1 MIRTIQLYIGDERVD
16 LYGDETISITDSIK
30 NAKDISKVF
39 TTFSQQFTVPASKTN
54 NKIFKHYYNY
64 DIDSLYDFDARKK
77 ADARIELNHLPFK
90 NGKIKLDGADLKNN
104 KPSSY
109 RVTFYGSVVDL
120 KDTIGEDKLP
130 ILTAFDG
137 VQKPYDIDSLISDLT
152 QNATADYALALITAS
167 QRLYFDTQN
176 SSQGS
181 GNLYY
186 DTTTPQGLKPQQLK
200 YGVKLS
206 KIIDAIHQEYYDDVA
221 EEGIKFASNTFFN
234 PSESNDLD
242 EIYMWLHR
250 KKGTVEITAGDNQA
264 VDTFNPSDNINT
276 TVIKLTDSSTLKLEE
291 DTAQIDVLRF
301 ITTTDND
308 EFTYD
313 IVVERDTGSGFETF
327 QIRDKIIGDTSLII
341 DEPYV
346 DEYKYKVY
354 IRTYESAAQ
363 FAELKWQAQYVNGGA
378 QTDEL
383 ATTNQ
388 DYAVSFY
395 FVIKEHLPE
404 MRIMDFLSG
413 LFQLF
418 NLVAY
423 VDANGEIV
431 TQTLDEFY
439 RVGNSYDISQYVD
452 ISKSAVDSAL
462 PYKEIFFKYKDTK
475 TILAE
480 QHLQEISDVEWGGVE
495 YTSEA
500 DLSGGIYKVEPPFN
514 HTKYEKLL
522 DSSNT
527 NFSTDVQVGY
537 YVTDNEEAYLGDP
550 LLYYI
555 VPQASSVRLSYVRG
569 ENLVN
574 SPALQGTINM
584 PSNSKS
590 FDANVS
596 EENIHFNAELNEFT
610 GTAFEDTLFKRYYEK
625 YITSV
630 FNRRNRLTKV
640 TAYLPVKILR
650 QIQLNDTIVIN
661 GRSYIINSMNINLN
675 TGKTNFE
682 LLNKYSVSALWNQIE
697 STWST
702 TDSNWITT

>member
-1 MIRTIQLYIGDERVD
+1 MIRTIQLYIGDDRVD
-16 LYGDETISITDSIK
+16 LFKDENISITDSIK

-54 NKIFKHYYNY
+54 NRIFKHYYNF
-64 DIDSLYDFDARKK
+64 DIDSPYDFDAREKK
-77 ADARIELNHLPFK
+77 VGRIELNHLPFK
-90 NGKIKLDGADLKNN
+90 NGRIKLDGVDLRDN
-104 KPSSY
+104 KPYSY
-109 RVTFYGSVVDL
+109 RITFYGSVVDL
-120 KDTIGEDKLP
+120 KDLIGEDKLP
-130 ILTAFDG
+130 ILAAFDG

-152 QNATADYALALITAS
+152 QNATADYALALITAD

-186 DTTTPQGLKPQQLK
+186 DATTPQGLKPQQLK

-206 KIIDAIHQEYYDDVA
+206 KLIDAIFTQYSIELA
-221 EEGIKFASNTFFN
+221 GNTFFN
-234 PSESNDLD
+234 PSQSNDLD
-242 EIYMWLHR
+242 ELYMWLHR

-264 VDTFNPSDNINT
+264 VNTFNPSDNINT
-276 TVIKLTDSSTLKLEE
+276 TVIKLTDSSTLKVEE
-291 DTAQIDVLRF
+291 DTAQVDVLRF
-301 ITTTDND
+301 ITTTDNN

-313 IVVERDTGSGFETF
+313 IVVERDTGSGFEVL
-327 QIRDKIIGDTSLII
+327 QIRNNIVGDASLII

-354 IRTYESAAQ
+354 IRTYESIAQ
-363 FAELKWQAQYVNGGA
+363 FSELKWQAQYVNGGA

-388 DYAVSFY
+388 DYSVSFY

-404 MRIMDFLSG
+404 MKIIDFLSG
-413 LFQLF
+413 MFQLF

-423 VDANGEIV
+423 IDDNDKLV

-439 RVGNSYDISQYVD
+439 RTGGSYDISQYID
-452 ISKSAVDSAL
+452 ISKSAVNAAL

-495 YTSEA
+495 YTD
-500 DLSGGIYKVEPPFN
+500 DLIDASGGIYKIEPPFN
-514 HTKYEKLL
+514 HSKYEKLL
-522 DSSNT
+522 DSSNS

-537 YVTDNEEAYLGDP
+537 FVTDNEEAYLGAP

-555 VPQASSVRLSYVRG
+555 VPQDSNVRLSYVRG

-584 PSNSKS
+584 PSNSKA
-590 FDANVS
+590 FDAALS

-610 GTAFEDTLFKRYYEK
+610 GTSFEDTLFKRYYEK

-640 TAYLPVKILR
+640 TAYLPVKIMRELD
-650 QIQLNDTIVIN
+650 LSDTIVIN
-661 GRSYIINSMNINLN
+661 GRSYIINSMQMNLN
-675 TGKTNFE
+675 TGKTDFE
-682 LLNKYSVSALWNQIE
+682 LLNKYNVSAIWEQVE
-697 STWST
+697 DTWSSIT
-702 TDSNWITT
+702 ENWISI

>member
-1 MIRTIQLYIGDERVD
+1 MIRTIQLYIGDDRID
-16 LYGDETISITDSIK
+16 LFKDENISITDSIK

-54 NKIFKHYYNY
+54 NKIFKHYYNF
-64 DIDSLYDFDARKK
+64 DIDSPYDFDAREKK
-77 ADARIELNHLPFK
+77 VGRIELNHLPFK
-90 NGKIKLDGADLKNN
+90 KGRIKLDGVDLRNN
-104 KPSSY
+104 IPFAY
-109 RVTFYGSVVDL
+109 RITFYGSAVDL
-120 KDTIGEDKLP
+120 KDLIGEDKLP
-130 ILTAFDG
+130 ILAAFEGD
-137 VQKPYDIDSLISDLT
+137 QKPYDIDSLISDLT
-152 QNATADYALALITAS
+152 QNATADYALALITAD

-206 KIIDAIHQEYYDDVA
+206 KLVDAIFSQYSITRAD
-221 EEGIKFASNTFFN
+221 NTFFN
-234 PSESNDLD
+234 PSEANDLD

-250 KKGTVEITAGDNQA
+250 KKGTVEITSGDNQA
-264 VDTFNPSDNINT
+264 VDSFNPSDNINT

-291 DTAQIDVLRF
+291 DTAQINVLRF

-313 IVVERDTGSGFETF
+313 IVVERDTGSGFEVL
-327 QIRDKIIGDTSLII
+327 QIRDKIIGSTSLII

-354 IRTYESAAQ
+354 IRTYESTAQ
-363 FAELKWQAQYVNGGA
+363 FAELKWQAQYVSGGA

-383 ATTNQ
+383 STTNQ

-404 MRIMDFLSG
+404 MKVIDFLSG

-423 VDANGEIV
+423 IDQDDKLV

-439 RVGNSYDISQYVD
+439 RTGGSYDISQYID
-452 ISKSAVDSAL
+452 ISKSAVNAAL

-495 YTSEA
+495 YTDEDIDA
-500 DLSGGIYKVEPPFN
+500 SGGIYKVEPPFN

-522 DSSNT
+522 DSSNS

-537 YVTDNEEAYLGDP
+537 FVTDNEEAYLGAP
-550 LLYYI
+550 LLYYV
-555 VPQASSVRLSYVRG
+555 VPQTSNVRISYVRG

-584 PSNSKS
+584 PSNSKT

-596 EENIHFNAELNEFT
+596 EENIHFNAEINEFT
-610 GTAFEDTLFKRYYEK
+610 GTEFDDTLFKRYYEK

-640 TAYLPVKILR
+640 TAYLPVKIMRELD
-650 QIQLNDTIVIN
+650 LSDTIIIN
-661 GRSYIINSMNINLN
+661 GRSYLINSMNMNLN
-675 TGKTNFE
+675 TGKTEFE
-682 LLNKYSVSALWNQIE
+682 LLNKYTVSAIWNQIE

>member
-1 MIRTIQLYIGDERVD
+1 MIRTIQLYIGDDRVD
-16 LYGDETISITDSIK
+16 LFGDETISITDSIK

-54 NKIFKHYYNY
+54 NRIFKHYYNY
-64 DIDSLYDFDARKK
+64 DIDSPYDFDAREKK
-77 ADARIELNHLPFK
+77 EGRIELNYLPFK
-90 NGKIKLDGADLKNN
+90 KGRIKLDGVDLKNN
-104 KPSSY
+104 KPSAY
-109 RVTFYGSVVDL
+109 RITFYGSVVNL
-120 KDTIGEDKLP
+120 KDKIGEDKLP
-130 ILTAFDG
+130 ILTAFNG

-186 DTTTPQGLKPQQLK
+186 DATTPQGLKPQQLK

-206 KIIDAIHQEYYDDVA
+206 KLIDAIFSESKYNISLAGD
-221 EEGIKFASNTFFN
+221 TFFN

-250 KKGTVEITAGDNQA
+250 KKGTVEITAGDNQS
-264 VDTFNPSDNINT
+264 VNTFNPSDNINT
-276 TVIKLTDSSTLKLEE
+276 TVIKLTDSSTLKVEE
-291 DTAQIDVLRF
+291 DTAQVDVLRF

-313 IVVERDTGSGFETF
+313 IVIERDTGSGFEILQT
-327 QIRDKIIGDTSLII
+327 RDKIIGGTSLII

-354 IRTYESAAQ
+354 IRTYESTAQ
-363 FAELKWQAQYVNGGA
+363 FSELKWQAQYVNGGA

-383 ATTNQ
+383 STTNQ

-404 MRIMDFLSG
+404 MRIIDFLSG

-418 NLVAY
+418 NLIAY
-423 VDANGEIV
+423 IDDNGNLV

-439 RVGNSYDISQYVD
+439 RTGGSHDISQYVD
-452 ISKSAVDSAL
+452 VSKSAVDAAL
-462 PYKEIFFKYKDTK
+462 PYKEIFFKYKDTN

-480 QHLQEISDVEWGGVE
+480 QHLQEISDVEWGGIE
-495 YTSEA
+495 YTDEDIDA
-500 DLSGGIYKVEPPFN
+500 SGGIYKVEPPFN

-527 NFSTDVQVGY
+527 SFSTDVQVGY
-537 YVTDNEEAYLGDP
+537 FVTDNEEAYLGQP

-555 VPQASSVRLSYVRG
+555 VPQDSNVRISYVRG

-584 PSNSKS
+584 PSNSKT
-590 FDANVS
+590 FDAALS
-596 EENIHFNAELNEFT
+596 EENIHFNEELNEFT
-610 GTAFEDTLFKRYYEK
+610 GTAFEDTLFKRYYER

-640 TAYLPVKILR
+640 NAYLPVSIMRELD
-650 QIQLNDTIVIN
+650 LSDTIIIN
-661 GRSYIINSMNINLN
+661 GRSYIINSMQMNIN
-675 TGKTNFE
+675 TGKTSFE
-682 LLNKYSVSALWNQIE
+682 LLNKYNVNAIWEQVE
-697 STWST
+697 DTWS
-702 TDSNWITT
+702 SITQTWTEV

>member
-1 MIRTIQLYIGDERVD
+1 MIRTIQLYIENERVD
-16 LYGDETISITDSIK
+16 LFGDESINITESIK

-64 DIDSLYDFDARKK
+64 DIDSPYDFDARKK
-77 ADARIELNHLPFK
+77 TAARIEINHLPFK
-90 NGKIKLDGADLKNN
+90 KGRIKLEGVSLRDN
-104 KPSSY
+104 KPYTY
-109 RVTFYGSVVDL
+109 RITFYGSVVDL
-120 KDTIGEDKLP
+120 KDLIGEDKLP
-130 ILTAFDG
+130 SLSDFDG

-152 QNATADYALALITAS
+152 QNATADYALALITAD

-181 GNLYY
+181 GNIYY

-200 YGVKLS
+200 YGIKLS
-206 KIIDAIHQEYYDDVA
+206 KLIEAIFNEYNITLSGD
-221 EEGIKFASNTFFN
+221 TFFN
-234 PSESNDLD
+234 PSQSNDLD
-242 EIYMWLHR
+242 ELYMWLHR
-250 KKGTVEITAGDNQA
+250 KKGTVEITPGDNQA

-313 IVVERDTGSGFETF
+313 IVVERDTGSGFEVL
-327 QIRDKIIGDTSLII
+327 QIRDNIVGSTSLII

-354 IRTYESAAQ
+354 IRTYESTAQ
-363 FAELKWQAQYVNGGA
+363 FAELKWQAQYVSGGA

-388 DYAVSFY
+388 DYVVSFY
-395 FVIKEHLPE
+395 FVIKENLPE
-404 MRIMDFLSG
+404 MKIIDFLSG
-413 LFQLF
+413 IFKMF

-423 VDANGEIV
+423 IDDNDELV
-431 TQTLDEFY
+431 TKTLDEFY
-439 RVGNSYDISQYVD
+439 RTGSTYDISRYID
-452 ISKSAVDSAL
+452 ISNSDIDTAL
-462 PYKEIFFKYKDTK
+462 PFKEIFFKYKDTE

-500 DLSGGIYKVEPPFN
+500 DLSGDTYKVEPPFN
-514 HTKYEKLL
+514 HSKFEKLL
-522 DSSNT
+522 DNSNS

-537 YVTDNEEAYLGDP
+537 FVTDDEQPYLGDP
-550 LLYYI
+550 LIFYI
-555 VPQASSVRLSYVRG
+555 VPQASNVRISYVRG

-584 PSNSKS
+584 PSNSKT
-590 FDANVS
+590 FDAAVS

-610 GTAFEDTLFKRYYEK
+610 GTAFEDTLFKRYYER

-640 TAYLPVKILR
+640 TSYLPVNILR
-650 QIQLNDTIVIN
+650 EIELNDTITIN
-661 GRSYIINSMNINLN
+661 GRNYIINSMNVNIN
-675 TGKTNFE
+675 TGKVEFE
-682 LLNKYSVSALWNQIE
+682 LLNKYNVNAIWDQVE
-697 STWST
+697 ETWST
-702 TDSNWITT
+702 ITDTWISI

>member
-1 MIRTIQLYIGDERVD
+1 MIRTIQLYIENERVD
-16 LYGDETISITDSIK
+16 LFGDESINITESIK

-64 DIDSLYDFDARKK
+64 DIDSPYDFDARKK
-77 ADARIELNHLPFK
+77 TAARIEINYLPFK
-90 NGKIKLDGADLKNN
+90 KGRIKLEGVSLRDN
-104 KPSSY
+104 KPYTY
-109 RVTFYGSVVDL
+109 RITFYGSVVDL
-120 KDTIGEDKLP
+120 KDLIGEDKLP
-130 ILTAFDG
+130 SLTDFDG

-152 QNATADYALALITAS
+152 QNATADYALALITAD

-181 GNLYY
+181 GNIYY

-206 KIIDAIHQEYYDDVA
+206 KLIEAIFNEYSITLAAD
-221 EEGIKFASNTFFN
+221 TFFN
-234 PSESNDLD
+234 PSQSNDLD
-242 EIYMWLHR
+242 ELYMWLHR
-250 KKGTVEITAGDNQA
+250 KKGTVEITPGNNQA
-264 VDTFNPSDNINT
+264 VNTFNPSDNINT

-313 IVVERDTGSGFETF
+313 IVVERDTGSGFEVL
-327 QIRDKIIGDTSLII
+327 QIRDKIVGDTSLII

-354 IRTYESAAQ
+354 IRTYESTAQ
-363 FAELKWQAQYVNGGA
+363 FSELKWQAQYVNGGA

-404 MRIMDFLSG
+404 MKIIDFLSG
-413 LFQLF
+413 IFKMF

-423 VDANGEIV
+423 IDDNDELV
-431 TQTLDEFY
+431 TKTLDEFY
-439 RVGNSYDISQYVD
+439 RTGSTYDISKYID
-452 ISKSAVDSAL
+452 ISNSEIDTAL
-462 PYKEIFFKYKDTK
+462 PFKEIFFKYKDTE

-500 DLSGGIYKVEPPFN
+500 DLSGDTYKVEPPFN
-514 HTKYEKLL
+514 HSKFEKLL
-522 DSSNT
+522 DNSNS

-537 YVTDNEEAYLGDP
+537 FVTDDEQPYLGDP
-550 LLYYI
+550 LIFYI
-555 VPQASSVRLSYVRG
+555 VPQTSNVRISYVRG

-584 PSNSKS
+584 PSNSKT
-590 FDANVS
+590 FNAAVS

-610 GTAFEDTLFKRYYEK
+610 GTAFEDTLFKRYYER

-640 TAYLPVKILR
+640 TSYLPVNILR
-650 QIQLNDTIVIN
+650 EIEINDTITIN
-661 GRSYIINSMNINLN
+661 GRNYIINSMNVNIN
-675 TGKTNFE
+675 TGKVEFE
-682 LLNKYSVSALWNQIE
+682 LLNKYNVNAIWEQVE
-697 STWST
+697 ETWST
-702 TDSNWITT
+702 ITDTWISI

>member
-1 MIRTIQLYIGDERVD
+1 MIRTIQLYIGDDRID
-16 LYGDETISITDSIK
+16 LFKDENISITDSIK

-54 NKIFKHYYNY
+54 NKIFKHYYNF
-64 DIDSLYDFDARKK
+64 DIDSPYDFDAREKK
-77 ADARIELNHLPFK
+77 VGRIELNHLPFK
-90 NGKIKLDGADLKNN
+90 KGRIKLDGVDLRDN
-104 KPSSY
+104 KPYAY
-109 RVTFYGSVVDL
+109 RITFYGSAVDL
-120 KDTIGEDKLP
+120 KDLIGEDKLP
-130 ILTAFDG
+130 ILTAFEGD
-137 VQKPYDIDSLISDLT
+137 QKSYDIDSLISDLT

-200 YGVKLS
+200 YGVKLQ
-206 KIIDAIHQEYYDDVA
+206 KLIDAIFSQYSITRA
-221 EEGIKFASNTFFN
+221 ENTFFN

-250 KKGTVEITAGDNQA
+250 KKGTVDITAGDNQA
-264 VDTFNPSDNINT
+264 VNTFNPSDNINT
-276 TVIKLTDSSTLKLEE
+276 TVIKLTDSSTLKVEE
-291 DTAQIDVLRF
+291 DTAQVDVLRF

-313 IVVERDTGSGFETF
+313 IVVERDTGSGFEILQT
-327 QIRDKIIGDTSLII
+327 RDKIIGGTSLII

-354 IRTYESAAQ
+354 IRTYESIAQ
-363 FAELKWQAQYVNGGA
+363 FSELKWQAQYINGGA

-388 DYAVSFY
+388 DYAVSYY

-404 MRIMDFLSG
+404 MKIIDFLSG
-413 LFQLF
+413 MFQLF

-423 VDANGEIV
+423 IDQDDKLV

-439 RVGNSYDISQYVD
+439 RTGGSYDISQYVD
-452 ISKSAVDSAL
+452 ISKSAVNAAL

-495 YTSEA
+495 YTDEDIDA
-500 DLSGGIYKVEPPFN
+500 SGGIYKVEPPFN

-522 DSSNT
+522 DTSNT
-527 NFSTDVQVGY
+527 SFSTDVQVGY
-537 YVTDNEEAYLGDP
+537 FVTDNEEAYLGAP

-555 VPQASSVRLSYVRG
+555 VPQTSNVRLSYVRG

-574 SPALQGTINM
+574 SPALQGTVNM

-596 EENIHFNAELNEFT
+596 EENIHFNPEFNEFT
-610 GTAFEDTLFKRYYEK
+610 GTEFDDTLFKRYYEK

-630 FNRRNRLTKV
+630 FNRRNRLTRV
-640 TAYLPVKILR
+640 TAYLPVKIMRELD
-650 QIQLNDTIVIN
+650 LSDTIIIN
-661 GRSYIINSMNINLN
+661 GRSYIINSMNMNLN
-675 TGKTNFE
+675 TGKTEFE
-682 LLNKYSVSALWNQIE
+682 LLNKYTVSAVWNQIE

-702 TDSNWITT
+702 TDDNWGNI